1 MKHYLLNHQPQ
12 KGLQAACAQQGQA
25 PTCNARGKG
34 HTPASPKTLTRIL
47 LVLLT
52 MLLLPSAGWGQTDY
66 PITVAGVQ
74 VTDAN
79 STNITGSNITS
90 GTVSF
95 DASTNTLTL
104 DNAQVNGTVTTS
116 LTELNVHLKGH
127 SVFYVET
134 DGSNYYY
141 LFNGGQTL
149 NLNYSAES
157 IGDVL
162 EGIGTTNDYKLES
175 SKTSTTTTTY
185 DGPSGS
191 WFDRYSQLDSKC
203 YCKVSKPYL
212 WVVGD
217 EVDKSNISNFT
228 TEIDGFSFDGEHS
241 LTMKKIVHE
250 DNGAFIVKSN
260 LAVLDVYIADDI
272 RYNLNN
278 STGKVFVYTGTD
290 DSSTLTL
297 NIAEG
302 KKLWAL
308 WNIGT
313 ENTGSTDWICE
324 GFKRTNYYTELS
336 SAINNNG
343 IYAEEDHVSGEYSI
357 SFSHVE
363 LYDLSVAGNRV
374 NSINAADILGDQSSS
389 VSFTPAEGTTPATLT
404 LNNANITVSGNNAIE
419 SGLENLT
426 VNLVGGDNDNV
437 ITCQGN
443 TDCVFKGTKSGA
455 KVTFTRDA
463 TTPGLL
469 TGSVSQESNMFVG
482 IDPIF
487 QNGLN
492 YRREGDYF
500 YIDTK
505 VGLTIGDTEI
515 TSANIGSD
523 GTITGISAISSGTV
537 KFTPADNTTMPAT
550 PATLT
555 LDNANF
561 GPSLSGIVWSG
572 NGTLKIQYS
581 GNNIINTRSVSG
593 QNSGSSDGYC
603 IFGNASSNLILSASD
618 QASTLTLT
626 PSYGGS
632 TESNSRAAI
641 SGFSS
646 VSLDDS
652 WGMYYTKNY
661 APASA
666 GSLTAGE
673 EVIIIKGTPLGL
685 SVAGVVVTSENRT
698 NILGDGKVSF
708 SPAEV
713 VSDQPTTGSNTSAT
727 LTLDGATIEG
737 NIQSSISPLIVHLK
751 GSSTITPSNTDD
763 APFQYAG
770 TAANGSLTFESSEAD
785 NGELTLGGTFSKEE
799 TGESEEKYFQ
809 FSSGN
814 YTYSN
819 SICPSYVR
827 TDYQYNRHTYTY
839 WGVKDE
845 NKIFYNAHYGITI
858 GDYEVTKFNKENV
871 TGSTG
876 DFAYYPDGNY
886 LIVPDNNSLSSYEIK
901 SHRAELNIQIKGD
914 CAVKA
919 IKFDDSKTDEFGT
932 LDSKVLNID
941 RSSSSTPGQNTLTV
955 NTGTDDPAISGFTA
969 VNISENLHFDVPE
982 TAPSAGE
989 SYPSKV
995 VLSDEEFYDLWVG
1008 STHVSSR
1015 NASDILG
1022 VVDES
1027 FNQPTAVFDGTNTL
1041 TLTNASITVTDK
1053 NAIESGIENLTV
1065 NLVGRENIITCQGTN
1080 DVAFKAV
1087 GSGSKITFTTTSE
1100 YEAVSLYISGGISP
1114 IEGLDT
1120 DYENGLGF
1128 LYSSTDQRYSV
1139 ETLETP
1145 EIKKTAETEDGITVA
1160 LVLPSGDKYSSNTT
1174 MYYKIT
1180 YSDSDETTGFS
1191 EYSNAFTMTKPGT
1204 VTAYLVP
1211 LGGQSANAVAKYFGY
1226 PDAPYTLAVGD
1237 EITPAIYP
1245 AIDSNDGI
1253 EQSGASSGNE
1263 DIASFTY
1270 SDGVAKAIG
1279 IGNTTLTATFTAS
1292 DQPFTILNIDPE
1304 GQTPNEFTATF
1315 SVIVGGSLSEVFEG
1329 SNEFGSFYNTSE
1341 TTYAVPEGMKAYVIT
1356 GVNGDKVITTET
1368 TVLPPNTVVL
1378 MDKGEGKAFTYIPA
1392 TSGSAPTGNLL
1403 KRATSDVAVNTSS
1416 KLFVLYNDEYVKA
1429 TAGSP
1434 IPAGKNYLD
1443 LSGVTAAGTR
1453 GFYYIEGGDDGT
1465 TVIRE
1470 VRSGEAGSEK
1480 TADGGWHD
1488 LQGRKLTTKPAK
1500 GLYIRNGKKVVV
1512 K

>member
-34 HTPASPKTLTRIL
+34 HTSASPKTLTRIL

-52 MLLLPSAGWGQTDY
+52 MFLLPGAAWGQDPT
-66 PITVAGVQ
+66 ITVAGI
-74 VTDAN
+74 TPDA
-79 STNITGSNITS
+79 TTGTITGDGITS

-104 DNAQVNGTVTTS
+104 DNARVNGTVTTS
-116 LTELNVHLKGH
+116 LTKLNVHLKGH
-127 SVFYVET
+127 SVFYVQT

-212 WVVGD
+212 WVVDD

-228 TEIDGFSFDGEHS
+228 TEIDGFSFDGDQS
-241 LTMKKIVHE
+241 LTIKKIVHE
-250 DNGAFIVKSN
+250 DNGDFIVKSN

-272 RYNLNN
+272 RYNLKVTKDGETVQ

-302 KKLWAL
+302 KTLRAL
-308 WNIGT
+308 WSIGT
-313 ENTGSTDWICE
+313 KYTGSTNWICE
-324 GFKRTNYYTELS
+324 GFNITNYYTELS
-336 SAINNNG
+336 SAIDNNV
-343 IYAEEDHVSGEYSI
+343 IYAEEAQVSGEYSI

-389 VSFTPAEGTTPATLT
+389 VSFTPAEGTNPATLT
-404 LNNANITVSGNNAIE
+404 LNKATLTVSTDGGAAIE
-419 SGLENLT
+419 SSLDNLI
-426 VNLVGGDNDNV
+426 VYLVGDNTVQAQAGSQN
-437 ITCQGN
+437 ITSFYA
-443 TDCVFKGTKSGA
+443 FKGNSNNTI
-455 KVTFTRDA
+455 TFQTNVQEPGNINIQGLVSEQSVFNAVDPAYQKGLGLTR
-463 TTPGLL
+463 
-469 TGSVSQESNMFVG
+469 
-482 IDPIF
+482 
-487 QNGLN
+487 NGN
-492 YRREGDYF
+492 NFEIGVIKY
-500 YIDTK
+500 
-505 VGLTIGDTEI
+505 GLTIGE
-515 TSANIGSD
+515 
-523 GTITGISAISSGTV
+523 TV
-537 KFTPADNTTMPAT
+537 VTA
-550 PATLT
+550 L
-555 LDNANF
+555 NAND
-561 GPSLSGIVWSG
+561 V
-572 NGTLKIQYS
+572 
-581 GNNIINTRSVSG
+581 
-593 QNSGSSDGYC
+593 
-603 IFGNASSNLILSASD
+603 
-618 QASTLTLT
+618 
-626 PSYGGS
+626 
-632 TESNSRAAI
+632 
-641 SGFSS
+641 
-646 VSLDDS
+646 
-652 WGMYYTKNY
+652 
-661 APASA
+661 
-666 GSLTAGE
+666 
-673 EVIIIKGTPLGL
+673 
-685 SVAGVVVTSENRT
+685 
-698 NILGDGKVSF
+698 LGDGTVSF

-713 VSDQPTTGSNTSAT
+713 VSDQPGTGSNTPAT
-727 LTLDGATIEG
+727 LTLDGATLTAGIVTGMNMTIDLKGNNSITVNGGYALSVPNNESPTITFTSSSSPIGNLTLKSTASAVNGLVGG
-737 NIQSSISPLIVHLK
+737 NINILYDTSKGIVPSFLVTTAADPTTANFTNSTEAVITNGTAYGLYIADVPVTNSNASGITGSGIKGTVTYTDATKTLTLNGAEITGNISSSSISELKVYLIGK
-751 GSSTITPSNTDD
+751 NSITPTSDTT
-763 APFQYAG
+763 PFAYTGAVG
-770 TAANGSLTFESSEAD
+770 TTSPQLSFESSDTDE
-785 NGELTLGGTFSKEE
+785 GELTMNGDITTSGSGQNITLSSGGYSYSNTFG
-799 TGESEEKYFQ
+799 TGESVTTF
-809 FSSGN
+809 GDW
-814 YTYSN
+814 
-819 SICPSYVR
+819 II
-827 TDYQYNRHTYTY
+827 DYPDSKKRIYYNP
-839 WGVKDE
+839 
-845 NKIFYNAHYGITI
+845 HYGITV
-858 GDYEVTKFNKENV
+858 GNYEVTKKNKDMV
-871 TGSTG
+871 TFLSGSDIKYLPEDQALLIPSNST
-876 DFAYYPDGNY
+876 FADYT
-886 LIVPDNNSLSSYEIK
+886 IK
-901 SHRAELNIQIKGD
+901 SHREELTIYVSGD
-914 CAVKA
+914 CVSKSIIFESNSNFPATSGVLIIKKDPSSTASINKLTLNNTDGVITGFSNVTIDESLNLLTPATTPTWDATVTEAV
-919 IKFDDSKTDEFGT
+919 FTDET
-932 LDSKVLNID
+932 L
-941 RSSSSTPGQNTLTV
+941 
-955 NTGTDDPAISGFTA
+955 
-969 VNISENLHFDVPE
+969 
-982 TAPSAGE
+982 
-989 SYPSKV
+989 
-995 VLSDEEFYDLWVG
+995 YDLWVEG
-1008 STHVSSR
+1008 IRVTSGNKDNVKGEYST
-1015 NASDILG
+1015 N
-1022 VVDES
+1022 VDDPITPS
-1027 FNQPTAVFDGTNTL
+1027 VVFDGNNKL

-1065 NLVGRENIITCQGTN
+1065 NLVGGENIITCQGTN

-1145 EIKKTAETEDGITVA
+1145 EIKRTAETEDGITVA

-1245 AIDSNDGI
+1245 AINSNDGI
-1253 EQSGASSGNE
+1253 GQSGASSGNE

-1279 IGNTTLTATFTAS
+1279 IGNTTLTATFTAG

-1315 SVIVGGSLSEVFEG
+1315 SVIVGGSLNEVFEG

-1465 TVIRE
+1465 TAIRE

>member
-25 PTCNARGKG
+25 PTYNARGKG
-34 HTPASPKTLTRIL
+34 RTSASPKTLTKVI

-52 MLLLPSAGWGQTDY
+52 MFLLPSAAWGQWDTK
-66 PITVAGVQ
+66 TF
-74 VTDAN
+74 N
-79 STNITGSNITS
+79 
-90 GTVSF
+90 
-95 DASTNTLTL
+95 
-104 DNAQVNGTVTTS
+104 
-116 LTELNVHLKGH
+116 
-127 SVFYVET
+127 
-134 DGSNYYY
+134 
-141 LFNGGQTL
+141 FNGCTDDILYATDPNVANMEYSWHYSNSNGYGASLVDEKVKISVGDGLGKSVLTPSRDYTYTIKKVT
-149 NLNYSAES
+149 LNYSNLEVTGESKIYVRAVNRTDTTTHYTTDPYLMTSDGSLDINLNDEGISSDNLSFLIFSNDNKAYSYYLNSITITKIADYNLS
-157 IGDVL
+157 IGDVPL
-162 EGIGTTNDYKLES
+162 
-175 SKTSTTTTTY
+175 
-185 DGPSGS
+185 
-191 WFDRYSQLDSKC
+191 
-203 YCKVSKPYL
+203 
-212 WVVGD
+212 
-217 EVDKSNISNFT
+217 
-228 TEIDGFSFDGEHS
+228 
-241 LTMKKIVHE
+241 
-250 DNGAFIVKSN
+250 
-260 LAVLDVYIADDI
+260 
-272 RYNLNN
+272 
-278 STGKVFVYTGTD
+278 
-290 DSSTLTL
+290 
-297 NIAEG
+297 
-302 KKLWAL
+302 
-308 WNIGT
+308 
-313 ENTGSTDWICE
+313 TGSNVNPET
-324 GFKRTNYYTELS
+324 GAVTGMT
-336 SAINNNG
+336 G
-343 IYAEEDHVSGEYSI
+343 I
-357 SFSHVE
+357 
-363 LYDLSVAGNRV
+363 
-374 NSINAADILGDQSSS
+374 
-389 VSFTPAEGTTPATLT
+389 SFTPANTENETPATLT
-404 LNNANITVSGNNAIE
+404 LNNAN
-419 SGLENLT
+419 
-426 VNLVGGDNDNV
+426 
-437 ITCQGN
+437 
-443 TDCVFKGTKSGA
+443 
-455 KVTFTRDA
+455 
-463 TTPGLL
+463 
-469 TGSVSQESNMFVG
+469 
-482 IDPIF
+482 
-487 QNGLN
+487 
-492 YRREGDYF
+492 Y
-500 YIDTK
+500 
-505 VGLTIGDTEI
+505 
-515 TSANIGSD
+515 
-523 GTITGISAISSGTV
+523 
-537 KFTPADNTTMPAT
+537 
-550 PATLT
+550 
-555 LDNANF
+555 
-561 GPSLSGIVWSG
+561 GPSLKGIIWSG
-572 NGTLKIQYS
+572 NGNLKIQYS
-581 GNNIINTRSVSG
+581 GNNIINTRNG
-593 QNSGSSDGYC
+593 NELNSGTSDGYC

-666 GSLTAGE
+666 SSLTAGE

-698 NILGDGKVSF
+698 NILGNGTVSF
-708 SPAEV
+708 TPATV
-713 VSDQPTTGSNTSAT
+713 VSDQPTTGSNTPAT
-727 LTLDGATIEG
+727 LTLDGAKISG
-737 NIQSSISPLIVHLK
+737 NIQSSISPLTVYLK

-785 NGELTLGGTFSKEE
+785 DGELTLGGTFSKEE

-955 NTGTDDPAISGFTA
+955 DTGTDDPAISGFTA

-1041 TLTNASITVTDK
+1041 TLTNARISVSGG
-1053 NAIESGIENLTV
+1053 NAIESGLANLTV
-1065 NLVGRENIITCQGTN
+1065 NLVGENIITCQGTN

-1270 SDGVAKAIG
+1270 SDGIVKATG
-1279 IGNTTLTATFTAS
+1279 IGNTTLTATFTAG
-1292 DQPFTILNIDPE
+1292 DQPFTVLNPIADP
-1304 GQTPNEFTATF
+1304 QAPHEFTATF
-1315 SVIVGGSLSEVFEG
+1315 SVIVGGSLSDYFEG
-1329 SNEFGSFYNTSE
+1329 SNNFGTFYNTDQT
-1341 TTYAVPEGMKAYVIT
+1341 TTYAVPAGMKAYVIT

-1453 GFYYIEGGDDGT
+1453 GFYNIGDGEDGT
-1465 TVIRE
+1465 TGISE
-1470 VRSGEAGSEK
+1470 VKSGEVDGEK
-1480 TADGGWHD
+1480 WADDGWHD
-1488 LQGRKLTTKPAK
+1488 LQGRRLSAKPTKP
-1500 GLYIRNGKKVVV
+1500 GLYILNGKKVVI